1 MRMLVCDDQ
10 DIITEGLKLILGS
23 QPDFEVT
30 TASDGAMAVEI
41 VGEKQPDIVLMDL
54 NMPIMNGIKATEVIK
69 QRHPDVKVLILTT
82 YGDDEWLFDAIRS
95 GADGFFLKDIP
106 HNELFSVIRGTVA
119 GDTHIDPKVARKLFD
134 HAAQRTPVPNT
145 QLLSILN
152 EREIEILRLISRGYT
167 NTEIAETIHLS
178 EGTVRNY
185 ISVLFSKLDV
195 SDRTQA
201 ALLGLR
207 YGLTDINDLK

>member
-1 MRMLVCDDQ
+1 MKILICDDQ
-10 DIITEGLKLILGS
+10 DIITEGLKLILES
-23 QPDFEVT
+23 QADFSVI
-30 TASDGAMAVEI
+30 TASDGAQAVDI
-41 VGEKQPDIVLMDL
+41 VAEKQPDLVLMDL
-54 NMPIMNGIKATEVIK
+54 KMPIMNGVKATEIIK
-69 QRHPDVKVLILTT
+69 QRFPAVKVLILTT
-82 YGDDEWLFDAIRS
+82 YGDDDWLFDAIRS
-95 GADGFFLKDIP
+95 GADGFLLKDIP
-106 HNELFSVIRGTVA
+106 HAELFNAIRGTVA
-119 GDTHIDPKVARKLFD
+119 GDTHVDPKVARKLFD
-134 HAAQRTPVPNT
+134 QAAQRTPIPNT

-185 ISVLFSKLDV
+185 ISALFSKLDV

>member
-1 MRMLVCDDQ
+1 M
-10 DIITEGLKLILGS
+10 
-23 QPDFEVT
+23 T
-30 TASDGAMAVEI
+30 TASDGAQAVDI
-41 VGEKQPDIVLMDL
+41 VAKRQPDLVLMDL
-54 NMPIMNGIKATEVIK
+54 KMPIMNGIKATEIIK
-69 QRHPDVKVLILTT
+69 QRFPQVKVLILTT
-82 YGDDEWLFDAIRS
+82 YGDDDWLFDAIRS
-95 GADGFFLKDIP
+95 GADGFLLKDIP
-106 HNELFSVIRGTVA
+106 HAQLFSAILGTLA

-134 HAAQRTPVPNT
+134 HAAQRMPVPNT
-145 QLLSILN
+145 QLLSVLN

-167 NTEIAETIHLS
+167 NTEIADTIHLS

-185 ISVLFSKLDV
+185 ISALFSKLDV

>member
-1 MRMLVCDDQ
+1 VKILICDDQ
-10 DIITEGLKLILGS
+10 DIITEGLKLILES
-23 QPDFEVT
+23 QADFSVM
-30 TASDGAMAVEI
+30 TASDGAQAVDR
-41 VGEKQPDIVLMDL
+41 VAEKQPDLVLMDL
-54 NMPIMNGIKATEVIK
+54 KMPIMNGVKATEIIK
-69 QRHPDVKVLILTT
+69 QRFPAVKVLILTT
-82 YGDDEWLFDAIRS
+82 YGDDDWLFDAIRS
-95 GADGFFLKDIP
+95 GADGFLLKDIP
-106 HNELFSVIRGTVA
+106 HGELFSAIRGTIA

-134 HAAQRTPVPNT
+134 HAAQRMPVPNT

-152 EREIEILRLISRGYT
+152 EREVEILRLISRGYS

-185 ISVLFSKLDV
+185 ISALFSKLDV

-207 YGLTDINDLK
+207 YGLTDISDLK

>member
-1 MRMLVCDDQ
+1 MNILICDDQ
-10 DIITEGLKLILGS
+10 DIIAQGLKLILES

-30 TASDGAMAVEI
+30 TVSDGAVAVER
-41 VGEKQPDIVLMDL
+41 VATKQPDLVLMDL
-54 NMPIMNGIKATEVIK
+54 NMPIMNGIKATEAIK
-69 QRHPDVKVLILTT
+69 QRFPEVKVLILTT

-95 GADGFFLKDIP
+95 GADGYLLKDIP
-106 HNELFSVIRGTVA
+106 HQKLFSAIRSTVA
-119 GDTHIDPKVARKLFD
+119 GETHIDPKVAHKLFNQV
-134 HAAQRTPVPNT
+134 AQRTPAPDA
-145 QLLSILN
+145 QLLKKLN
-152 EREIEILRLISRGYT
+152 EREIEILKLISRGYT
-167 NTEIAETIHLS
+167 NGDIAETIHLS

-185 ISVLFSKLDV
+185 ISALFSKLDV

>member
-1 MRMLVCDDQ
+1 MKILICDDQ
-10 DIITEGLKLILGS
+10 DIITEGLKLILES
-23 QPDFEVT
+23 QEDFSVM
-30 TASDGAMAVEI
+30 TASDGARAADI
-41 VGEKQPDIVLMDL
+41 VAEKQPDLVLMDL
-54 NMPIMNGIKATEVIK
+54 KMPIMNGVKATEIIK
-69 QRHPDVKVLILTT
+69 QRFPAVKVLILTT
-82 YGDDEWLFDAIRS
+82 YGDDDWLFDAIRS
-95 GADGFFLKDIP
+95 GADGFLLKDIP
-106 HNELFSVIRGTVA
+106 HTELFSAICGTVA

-134 HAAQRTPVPNT
+134 HAAAQRMPVPNT

-152 EREIEILRLISRGYT
+152 EREVEILRLISRGYT

-185 ISVLFSKLDV
+185 ISALFSKLDV

-207 YGLTDINDLK
+207 YGLTDINDL